1 MKIATWNVNSLK
13 IRLDQLIVWLD
24 KNQPDIIALQ
34 ETKTEDH
41 NFPLTQINEVN
52 YHAIFAGEKA
62 YNGVAILS
70 KIPAKDM
77 EVSFLNDPKEQK
89 RVISA
94 SYNDVR
100 VINVYVPNGSDIG
113 SEKYLYKLDWLEKF
127 IIYIEQQLTRHEKLI
142 ILGDYNIAPENED
155 VYDPKVWEG
164 QTLFSEPERAELK
177 KLISLG
183 LFDVFRLFPQEPSS
197 FTWWDYRA
205 AAFRRN
211 MGLRI
216 DHILA
221 TQKMSKSCKSCVID
235 KAQRK
240 FERPSDHAPVMAEFG
255 ED

>member
-13 IRLDQLIVWLD
+13 IRLDQLIAWLD

-41 NFPLTQINEVN
+41 NFPLSQINDVN
-52 YHAIFAGEKA
+52 YRAIFAGEKA

-70 KIPAKDM
+70 KVPATDI

-127 IIYIEQQLTRHEKLI
+127 ILYIEQQIAIHEKLI
-142 ILGDYNIAPENED
+142 ILGDFNIAPENED
-155 VYDPKVWEG
+155 VYDPRVWEG
-164 QTLFSEPERAELK
+164 QTLFSEPERKELK

-183 LFDVFRLFPQEPSS
+183 LFDIFRLFPQEPSS

-221 TQKMSKSCKSCVID
+221 THKMSQICKSCVVD

-255 ED
+255 DI